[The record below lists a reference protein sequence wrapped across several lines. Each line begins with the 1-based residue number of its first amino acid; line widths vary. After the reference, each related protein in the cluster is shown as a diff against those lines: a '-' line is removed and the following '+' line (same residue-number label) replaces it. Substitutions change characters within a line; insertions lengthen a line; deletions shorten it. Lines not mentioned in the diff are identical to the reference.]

1 METVI
6 YSDGDKNSNP
16 TTNMRI
22 RMTLHRGGTTGLNL
36 GETRND

>member
-22 RMTLHRGGTTGLNL
+22 RMTLHREGQQVDL